1 MAQGKLLNG
10 TQLFEVSY
18 VNHFKVECSGRSVL
32 HSGEL
37 HFFEIVG
44 AMILLHSCQC
54 KRKGLPLDKE
64 TTTVHPE
71 KFGSFQPNW

>member
-32 HSGEL
+32 HSGDFL
-37 HFFEIVG
+37 
-44 AMILLHSCQC
+44 
-54 KRKGLPLDKE
+54 E
-64 TTTVHPE
+64 TLVMPTVHSQPE
-71 KFGSFQPNW
+71 SSAMSGSSSASVRPE

>member
-32 HSGEL
+32 HSGDFL
-37 HFFEIVG
+37 
-44 AMILLHSCQC
+44 
-54 KRKGLPLDKE
+54 E
-64 TTTVHPE
+64 TLVMPTLAAGV
-71 KFGSFQPNW
+71 